1 MFLSRFSLFPQD
13 HLEHTTSFKSSA
25 LRWLVLDE
33 ADRLLDLGFQVG
45 RREEVADWVWGFV
58 LESFNGIGVSA

>member
-1 MFLSRFSLFPQD
+1 MLSPQD

-45 RREEVADWVWGFV
+45 RREEVADWVWRFGV
-58 LESFNGIGVSA
+58 EGFNGIGVSA

>member
-1 MFLSRFSLFPQD
+1 MIYLILLFPQD

-45 RREEVADWVWGFV
+45 KGARVGVLVSRWG
-58 LESFNGIGVSA
+58 NGRGC